1 MTARRPIDLSR
12 VSTAIAEALIDEERT
27 SRLRDALQAAYRDAA
42 AGEVEAQFK
51 RIHDAIAALP
61 DRLAAAAQL
70 EVGPKVWKRVRR
82 VLLDIVAYWKTPND
96 IVPDSRGLIGL
107 IDDALIS
114 HHLLAS
120 LYRWQIETEGVELS
134 ALAGSFDLDLRRALA
149 PGLDDLLT
157 QVATDIWEHGFDP
170 ARLARTSWTSDLFE
184 GPPRPL
190 ARGPSRSVPIA
201 PSARVGAAQPAD
213 AEPRPGA
220 APREAPESDTGPR
233 LYEIWF
239 GTNRAP
245 VDPRDPSK
253 GFGGKRDDHMHYGV
267 CEVAIPRSHKFGS
280 IGTAWW
286 RRWLRLE
293 FADDHVKVVR
303 RREIDGAAMF
313 FDDLRQELASSQG
326 NQLLVYLH
334 GFNVSFDDAA
344 IRAAQLFA
352 DLKVPGAAAF
362 FSWPSKASVD
372 DYFADVERIG
382 ESEADIAAFLT
393 GVATQ
398 LGGATVHIIAHSMG
412 NRGLARAM
420 QRISAAV
427 TGAAGVRFGQII
439 LAAPDVSVGLF
450 HDLARVYPT
459 LSTRTTMYVS
469 ARDRALG
476 LSRWL
481 QDAPRAGFTP
491 PVTIVPNI
499 DTIEVTNIDLTLLGH
514 GYYAE
519 AEAVLYDISSLLL
532 HNLAPGQRL
541 RLSASDIPGAASGY
555 WVIGA

>member
-1 MTARRPIDLSR
+1 M
-12 VSTAIAEALIDEERT
+12 
-27 SRLRDALQAAYRDAA
+27 
-42 AGEVEAQFK
+42 K
-51 RIHDAIAALP
+51 LP
-61 DRLAAAAQL
+61 
-70 EVGPKVWKRVRR
+70 
-82 VLLDIVAYWKTPND
+82 
-96 IVPDSRGLIGL
+96 
-107 IDDALIS
+107 
-114 HHLLAS
+114 
-120 LYRWQIETEGVELS
+120 
-134 ALAGSFDLDLRRALA
+134 F
-149 PGLDDLLT
+149 
-157 QVATDIWEHGFDP
+157 
-170 ARLARTSWTSDLFE
+170 
-184 GPPRPL
+184 
-190 ARGPSRSVPIA
+190 
-201 PSARVGAAQPAD
+201 
-213 AEPRPGA
+213 
-220 APREAPESDTGPR
+220 
-233 LYEIWF
+233 
-239 GTNRAP
+239 
-245 VDPRDPSK
+245 
-253 GFGGKRDDHMHYGV
+253 
-267 CEVAIPRSHKFGS
+267 PRSHKFGS

-303 RREIDGAAMF
+303 RREIDGAATF
-313 FDDLRQELASSQG
+313 FDDLRQELASGQG
-326 NQLLVYLH
+326 NQVLCYLH

-344 IRAAQLFA
+344 VRAAQLFA

-362 FSWPSKASVD
+362 FSWPSKASVE

-393 GVATQ
+393 GLATQ

-427 TGAAGVRFGQII
+427 TGATGVRFGQII

-450 HDLARVYPT
+450 NDLARIYPT

-541 RLSASDIPGAASGY
+541 RLSASDIPGAASAH